1 MTLVVDNNEDA
12 MNMNLEM
19 DYNNKSQEVT
29 DYL

>member
-1 MTLVVDNNEDA
+1 MTFVVDNNENA

-29 DYL
+29 DYR

>member
-19 DYNNKSQEVT
+19 NYNNKSQEVT
-29 DYL
+29 DYR

>member
-19 DYNNKSQEVT
+19 DCNNKSQEVT
-29 DYL
+29 DYR

>member
-19 DYNNKSQEVT
+19 DYNIKSQSLIEMI
-29 DYL
+29 

>member
-29 DYL
+29 DYR